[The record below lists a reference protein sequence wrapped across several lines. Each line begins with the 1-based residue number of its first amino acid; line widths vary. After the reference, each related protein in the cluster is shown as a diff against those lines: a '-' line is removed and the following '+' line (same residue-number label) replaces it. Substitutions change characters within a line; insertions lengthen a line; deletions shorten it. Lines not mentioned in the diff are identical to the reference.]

1 MTGSHDPQEVWRAAI
16 KESLDLIQGA
26 QPRIPH
32 TAALLGA
39 LNAYMMSRS
48 YRRLHV
54 TRRKGRHVIALSE
67 TQNRCEQVRRRI
79 NELELPA
86 VDRMEIE
93 ERPDTKGGYKLFIR
107 LVPPLAT
114 K

>member
-1 MTGSHDPQEVWRAAI
+1 
-16 KESLDLIQGA
+16 
-26 QPRIPH
+26 
-32 TAALLGA
+32 
-39 LNAYMMSRS
+39 
-48 YRRLHV
+48 
-54 TRRKGRHVIALSE
+54 
-67 TQNRCEQVRRRI
+67 VRRRI